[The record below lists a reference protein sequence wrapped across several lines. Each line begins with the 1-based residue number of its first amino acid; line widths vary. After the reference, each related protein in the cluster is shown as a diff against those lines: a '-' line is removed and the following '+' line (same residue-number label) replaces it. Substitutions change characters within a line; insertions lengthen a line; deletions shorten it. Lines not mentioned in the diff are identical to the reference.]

1 MPTWIYAGIYC
12 QTMPVLVH
20 IAVHANRYR
29 HVLIVSA
36 RQLIR
41 LIPQVPS
48 IVKEPPTPQSY
59 VLDTKSRTWSSG
71 ATWNNSG
78 IITRTRLMSGSA
90 KYKRQGETRTTCLLW
105 FPTSLA
111 LPLPKIKSSTLDMF
125 SRVSSWAGNWGCQR
139 ERKKETVSEEAALSC
154 S

>member
-71 ATWNNSG
+71 AMWWVEQFRGVAHHYNDKADEWFSKVQEARGNKDHMPAVQHHW
-78 IITRTRLMSGSA
+78 L
-90 KYKRQGETRTTCLLW
+90 YPCPRQNH
-105 FPTSLA
+105 
-111 LPLPKIKSSTLDMF
+111 LPLVCSEEWTAELTIGAAREK
-125 SRVSSWAGNWGCQR
+125 
-139 ERKKETVSEEAALSC
+139 ERKKQLVKKLH
-154 S
+154 